1 MEKSVEI
8 NHPPAICWQW
18 RNLKRHVIIFIF
30 IIIILIRY
38 TSWNQWKI
46 LTFWN
51 DTRIIRMY
59 DNNNNFKVP
68 NFIIKSIKTLFPEN
82 FDFIIYFIEFL
93 VERIWMYFLN
103 LPRMAKTIKLII
115 ESKIRKMAEAAF
127 KTSVSEMSVQSVHEI
142 LAENIRLK
150 CNGSSS
156 SQKQSLLSVRC
167 SKWNVRPRSPTSATL
182 TQYSCMRTNTI

>member
-1 MEKSVEI
+1 LIHSIWHRQWFLNITFKSHI
-8 NHPPAICWQW
+8 H
-18 RNLKRHVIIFIF
+18 F
-30 IIIILIRY
+30 II
-38 TSWNQWKI
+38 
-46 LTFWN
+46 
-51 DTRIIRMY
+51 